1 MLWLHRDG
9 WRLIKSRGVGEK
21 ELLFGGRD
29 AMISSKRNTG
39 TFAVMYDC
47 AADLATE
54 IWASDA
60 IRLELDRV

>member
-1 MLWLHRDG
+1 M
-9 WRLIKSRGVGEK
+9 GEK